1 MLGGY
6 QVIDCKG
13 VVLTSTPVTIKGAF
27 KKAKSGKAILI
38 ENMGGV
44 SGFFYDIAVDATDYA
59 LIPLIV
65 ITDNTPTIANITITN
80 EDACT
85 LNVGE

>member
-13 VVLTSTPVTIKGAF
+13 VTLSSTPVTIKDAF

-38 ENMGGV
+38 ENMNGV
-44 SGFFYDIAVDATDYA
+44 SGFVHDTAPSETDTA
-59 LIPLIV
+59 LLPIMLV
-65 ITDNTPTIANITITN
+65 VENTAIIGIITITN

-85 LNVGE
+85 LSVGE

>member
-6 QVIDCKG
+6 QVIDFKG
-13 VVLTSTPVTIKGAF
+13 AELSGTPVTVKGAF

-38 ENMGGV
+38 ENMTGV
-44 SGFFYDIAVDATDYA
+44 SGFVYDVAVNETDVA
-59 LIPLIV
+59 LLPIMLIV
-65 ITDNTPTIANITITN
+65 EETPTIGIIAITD

-85 LNVGE
+85 LSVGE